1 MLWEAKPE
9 IDLKEQSPISLAF
22 VGDGVFEALVRARLV
37 ERTRLVPG
45 RLHAAAVHF
54 VCAKGQCAALERIE
68 PLLTEDEQAVV
79 RRGKNATKATVAKHA
94 TPREYRASTAFEA
107 LLGWLYL
114 QNRLARIEEL
124 FDVVWD
130 ALLPSLTAEPPKR
143 REPPANGSARRH

>member
-9 IDLKEQSPISLAF
+9 IDLREQSPIALAF

-54 VCAKGQCAALERIE
+54 VCAKGQCEALERLE
-68 PLLTEDEQAVV
+68 PMLTEEERAVV

-94 TPREYRASTAFEA
+94 TPREYRASTALESLF
-107 LLGWLYL
+107 GWLYL
-114 QNRLARIEEL
+114 QNRLERLEEL

-130 ALLPSLTAEPPKR
+130 ALLPGLDTKPQKPGNGSEEKR
-143 REPPANGSARRH
+143 RFG